1 MKKYIIYIFCAI
13 FTISNIGN
21 IFAYD
26 YYSYEDALSEAKS
39 LTEPLISQRE
49 RELNYQNISK
59 EEKEYI
65 LDRYKLKTICN
76 KLFELDWKKFFSIE
90 HMRYCYNYY
99 DILLNKYYKLY
110 SNLLN
115 AEGKKALLKE
125 EKLWLK
131 LRDIY
136 QDEYIE
142 PTFDYMI
149 NQPIFESQEQRRIF
163 EQTLKQEFKREFGI
177 DMDYDYIV
185 KNGSAVLSMFLKVGF
200 VAQRTKELFN
210 YYLDYKQNKNIVN
223 RADIYQSTWGLSSN
237 SNFKFPIYILNT
249 EKELNNIYREYLIS
263 KREHLIAVNGYL
275 PYSDLKFKS
284 SFTSGSYDYMN
295 YMPLSIVLP
304 INRDEYFDLQI
315 KALNKDLSV
324 KSNNI
329 IVSLSFLK
337 PSYNEY
343 NVRLTQGKLIR
354 KYEDYD
360 NIIYELEIQ
369 LYEDENTQNIAVNN
383 RFSFKIRAN
392 ATADIQIKLEYPEPY
407 QKNNRYAEVGFKD
420 MNNRNYDFRLD

>member
-1 MKKYIIYIFCAI
+1 
-13 FTISNIGN
+13 
-21 IFAYD
+21 
-26 YYSYEDALSEAKS
+26 
-39 LTEPLISQRE
+39 
-49 RELNYQNISK
+49 
-59 EEKEYI
+59 
-65 LDRYKLKTICN
+65 
-76 KLFELDWKKFFSIE
+76 
-90 HMRYCYNYY
+90 
-99 DILLNKYYKLY
+99 
-110 SNLLN
+110 
-115 AEGKKALLKE
+115 
-125 EKLWLK
+125 
-131 LRDIY
+131 
-136 QDEYIE
+136 
-142 PTFDYMI
+142 
-149 NQPIFESQEQRRIF
+149 
-163 EQTLKQEFKREFGI
+163 
-177 DMDYDYIV
+177 MDYDYIV

-223 RADIYQSTWGLSSN
+223 RADIYQSTWRLSSN

-249 EKELNNIYREYLIS
+249 EKELNNIYREYSIS

-275 PYSDLKFKS
+275 PDSDLKFKS

-360 NIIYELEIQ
+360 NIIYELEFQ